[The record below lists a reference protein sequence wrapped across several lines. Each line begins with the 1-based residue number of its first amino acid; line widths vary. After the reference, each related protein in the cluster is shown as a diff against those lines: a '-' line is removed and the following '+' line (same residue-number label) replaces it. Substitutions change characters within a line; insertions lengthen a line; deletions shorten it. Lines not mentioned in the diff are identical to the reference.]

1 MHKKLSLTL
10 KKNSQCKFLGYSQ
23 MTDISDNLQ
32 TVWFS
37 SLGKDSKGWGNDGG
51 VCVAWRK
58 SEVKRRRKGKWERD
72 GLQWR
77 IKGIYDGNR
86 VNPINIG
93 TQEVSD

>member
-51 VCVAWRK
+51 FVLLEENLKWRGEEK
-58 SEVKRRRKGKWERD
+58 GSEKEMGYSEESKAFMMAIEWI
-72 GLQWR
+72 Q
-77 IKGIYDGNR
+77 
-86 VNPINIG
+86 
-93 TQEVSD
+93 